1 MLVFFSGI
9 FTLLRKVY
17 EFTKNHFRTFQK
29 AMWLLSCMR
38 FCVPVCT
45 SYCFGFMCSRFGVV
59 QSKTEAWFGLREET
73 LEQRWVW
80 WRGVSCITLWDQI
93 SMAWFRVCAQYEFA
107 FSLLFNTGNMLYRM
121 PRLLTLFSESFYYK
135 PRTEGSSWVR
145 FSFSLIMLECCR
157 SNNRKQIHQG
167 VKLFFTHLTV
177 EKY

>member
-9 FTLLRKVY
+9 FTLLCKFY

-59 QSKTEAWFGLREET
+59 QSKIEAWFGLREET

-135 PRTEGSSWVR
+135 PRTGRKFIGAVFILTDHAW
-145 FSFSLIMLECCR
+145 ML
-157 SNNRKQIHQG
+157 SK
-167 VKLFFTHLTV
+167 
-177 EKY
+177 